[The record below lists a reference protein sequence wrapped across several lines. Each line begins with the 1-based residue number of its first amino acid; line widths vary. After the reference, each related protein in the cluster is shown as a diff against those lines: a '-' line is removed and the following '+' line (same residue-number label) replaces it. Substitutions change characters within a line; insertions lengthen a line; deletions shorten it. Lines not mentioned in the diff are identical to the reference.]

1 MLVNISGEVKVL
13 DCLEAGVQ
21 EVLEFEATD
30 GFKTATATLTINL
43 IQTVGTIAFSYV
55 VEHAKHSCAMRTQ
68 TPNRSQA
75 VRTLFQLSYPVGR
88 SFY

>member
-43 IQTVGTIAFSYV
+43 IQTVGTVLLFL
-55 VEHAKHSCAMRTQ
+55 
-68 TPNRSQA
+68 
-75 VRTLFQLSYPVGR
+75 TL
-88 SFY
+88 